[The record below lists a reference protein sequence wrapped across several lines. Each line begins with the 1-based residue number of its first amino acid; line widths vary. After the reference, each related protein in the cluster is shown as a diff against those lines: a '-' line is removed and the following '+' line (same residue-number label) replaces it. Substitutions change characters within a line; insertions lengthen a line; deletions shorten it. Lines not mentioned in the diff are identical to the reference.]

1 MLRHLLDRDFV
12 AIGGRTEE
20 IGRPN
25 VYQTTNRF
33 LRAFGLA
40 RIEDLPRL
48 EESASEIAAAP
59 AAGPTTEAAPPPR

>member
-12 AIGGRTEE
+12 AIVGRTEE
-20 IGRPN
+20 LGRPN

-48 EESASEIAAAP
+48 EPPAP
-59 AAGPTTEAAPPPR
+59 GGGSPPDVSTGFDAGPTPG